1 LDAKNKAS
9 DLAVFSERILGKA
22 IKIVDSSSS
31 FTPSPPIYFARA
43 AFSDA
48 P

>member
-31 FTPSPPIYFARA
+31 FTPTPIINFRTV